1 MNTLRRLA
9 IRTHRVL
16 AWPAAVALLMFIVSG
31 LCHPLMVWTGPR
43 AAAFFAP
50 QIEADGAL
58 LAAAQ
63 RVIAE
68 GRVPAGGLIKL
79 VPGPGGA
86 LIQQSDMEGG
96 QRRYVDPASGNAM
109 PDQDRLQA
117 IWLAR
122 YYAGDQGAPLA
133 SVSYRDSFDTEYP
146 AVNRLLPVW
155 RIAFARTDGLRVWV
169 HTETGELASISNRWK
184 DGLQSVFQWLHTQ
197 KGLEGM
203 PWLRFLVMNVLMG
216 VLLVFALAGTL
227 QVLLLPRRRI
237 PRAARRWHRWLALA
251 LYVPL
256 LGILLSGFHHLWFTE
271 LDTSIPGQ
279 RLVLDVDTSRPLIM
293 PETAA
298 GSRFD
303 RMALVQTRNGHRYW
317 RLGIPGGTQGHA
329 ITRAHHFDGAAAE
342 RGARYLPAD
351 SYAPSLSDEDY
362 AMDLARRV
370 LGDAVPV
377 IALEPVTKF
386 GPDYDFR
393 NKRLPVWRL
402 RVAGESLFVDTA
414 SGVLVERVGT
424 ARRLE
429 ALDFGVLHKWNPLAA
444 LVGRAGRD
452 VLVGLFLASLLTLM
466 MLGLVVR
473 RGRADPA

>member
-31 LCHPLMVWTGPR
+31 MCHPLMVWTGPR

-122 YYAGDQGAPLA
+122 YYAGDQGAPLP

-184 DGLQSVFQWLHTQ
+184 DG
-197 KGLEGM
+197 
-203 PWLRFLVMNVLMG
+203 
-216 VLLVFALAGTL
+216 
-227 QVLLLPRRRI
+227 
-237 PRAARRWHRWLALA
+237 
-251 LYVPL
+251 
-256 LGILLSGFHHLWFTE
+256 
-271 LDTSIPGQ
+271 
-279 RLVLDVDTSRPLIM
+279 
-293 PETAA
+293 
-298 GSRFD
+298 
-303 RMALVQTRNGHRYW
+303 
-317 RLGIPGGTQGHA
+317 
-329 ITRAHHFDGAAAE
+329 
-342 RGARYLPAD
+342 
-351 SYAPSLSDEDY
+351 
-362 AMDLARRV
+362 
-370 LGDAVPV
+370 
-377 IALEPVTKF
+377 
-386 GPDYDFR
+386 
-393 NKRLPVWRL
+393 
-402 RVAGESLFVDTA
+402 
-414 SGVLVERVGT
+414 
-424 ARRLE
+424 
-429 ALDFGVLHKWNPLAA
+429 
-444 LVGRAGRD
+444 
-452 VLVGLFLASLLTLM
+452 
-466 MLGLVVR
+466 
-473 RGRADPA
+473 